1 MVTSLANST
10 PTMPAPQPA
19 PQPFTGFLGSEGAFY
34 ADQSSTTDI
43 HFTRGRHATPIIS
56 SFDVDPVNYAPSDES
71 LNDMFRSWGI
81 EESDLAA
88 VRATYDRNVDELLP
102 ADGAIHIL
110 GFKPT
115 PGENVHIIPIP
126 DDRLSLRFFDGGIGD
141 MRVFVFDFVDVR
153 EERAVNSPAGYE
165 IESFFNQYHHT
176 GMFFGPIR
184 PLEEG
189 FGTARADIVDGCER
203 FAVAARTPCVLR
215 RPGKVDF
222 RFVAPE
228 FPDRPDNRYAAAHA
242 ARW

>member
-1 MVTSLANST
+1 MSNVTTSPSA
-10 PTMPAPQPA
+10 
-19 PQPFTGFLGSEGAFY
+19 GA
-34 ADQSSTTDI
+34 
-43 HFTRGRHATPIIS
+43 TRAPIIS
-56 SFDVDPVNYAPSDES
+56 SKGRVCRNRWDAALDDLPFDVDPVKYAPSDES

-88 VRATYDRNVDELLP
+88 VRATYDRNMDELSP
-102 ADGAIHIL
+102 ADGAIHIIGL
-110 GFKPT
+110 KPT

-126 DDRLSLRFFDGGIGD
+126 DDRLSLRFFEGGMGD

-153 EERAVNSPAGYE
+153 EKRAVNSPAGYE

-176 GMFFGPIR
+176 GMHFGPIR
-184 PLEEG
+184 PWEEG
-189 FGTARADIVDGCER
+189 FGIARADIVDGCER

-228 FPDRPDNRYAAAHA
+228 FPYRPDDRYAAAHA